1 MQDLYTTELGI
12 NAELEYRRRHLAAL
26 LRSSPLEPLPRK
38 GFRVS
43 LAEILAHLALHR
55 DGRAIGT
62 VSAQHTPPA
71 GHGHGRAA

>member
-1 MQDLYTTELGI
+1 MQDPYTSEIGI
-12 NAELEYRRRHLAAL
+12 EAEIDYRRRHMSTLR
-26 LRSSPLEPLPRK
+26 RSSPLARSPRK
-38 GFRVS
+38 PLRVTI
-43 LAEILAHLALHR
+43 AEALAHVALHL

>member
-12 NAELEYRRRHLAAL
+12 NAELEYRRRRLAAL
-26 LRSSPLEPLPRK
+26 LRSSPLAPMPRK

-43 LAEILAHLALHR
+43 VAEILAHLALHLG
-55 DGRAIGT
+55 GRAIGE
-62 VSAQHTPPA
+62 VAAQHTQPA